1 VLLDH
6 GASEGYG
13 ETVRRREETPD
24 LLRLLTRAVLPER
37 PMVARPS
44 GPFPR
49 KWSSRFFGT
58 LAIILLAQI
67 SVASEASFAPLDKWK
82 SAVLNGDQAALE
94 KLYSADA
101 VIQAGNDHI
110 ALKDEWAFWAG
121 LKKTGMTAFNPRL
134 LELAGAKGTTH
145 ARLRISITS
154 GGSHLYSAVV
164 QDWAHQADGWK
175 IVNSRRSAAFT
186 DEAPR
191 VLPQPSTPNVSLYSD
206 PREAEAE
213 LKAALAKAATEHKR
227 VIVVFGG
234 NWCYDCHVLDTTFHS
249 KEFAPLVD
257 ANFVVVHINI
267 GDDEKDNNDLAARL
281 GVALDKGVPSLGVLE
296 PNGKVVYTQKN
307 GEFEATEKIGPQDV
321 RAFLE
326 KWKPSRG

>member
-1 VLLDH
+1 MSF
-6 GASEGYG
+6 A
-13 ETVRRREETPD
+13 
-24 LLRLLTRAVLPER
+24 A
-37 PMVARPS
+37 
-44 GPFPR
+44 
-49 KWSSRFFGT
+49 
-58 LAIILLAQI
+58 
-67 SVASEASFAPLDKWK
+67 EASFAPLEKWK
-82 SAVLNGDQAALE
+82 SAVLNGDQVSLE
-94 KLYSADA
+94 KLYSSDS
-101 VIQAGNDHI
+101 VIQAGDAHI
-110 ALKDEWAFWAG
+110 ALKDEWAFWTG
-121 LKKTGMTAFNPRL
+121 LKKTGISTFNPRV
-134 LELAGAKGTTH
+134 LEVTTG
-145 ARLRISITS
+145 RSNTRLVLRISITS
-154 GGSHLYSAVV
+154 GNSHLYAIVR
-164 QDWAHQADGWK
+164 QTWTHQADGWK
-175 IVNSRRSAAFT
+175 IAASRRGAAFT

-296 PNGKVVYTQKN
+296 PNGKVVYAQKN